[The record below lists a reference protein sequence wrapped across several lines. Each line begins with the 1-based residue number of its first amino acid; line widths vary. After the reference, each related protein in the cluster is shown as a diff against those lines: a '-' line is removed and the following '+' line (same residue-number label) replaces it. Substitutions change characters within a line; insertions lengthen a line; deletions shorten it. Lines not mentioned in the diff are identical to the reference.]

1 MEERMKRQICAST
14 AAAFVVAVTMVAGQT
29 KITAPNNKYTP
40 AQDVQLGREAAA
52 EVQKQVPLL
61 NDQTTETYIERLG
74 ARLVES
80 IPAEFQHSEFR
91 YTFDAVNLKE
101 INAFALPGGPMFAYR
116 GMIEKAGSE
125 GEIAGVL
132 AHEISHVALRHGT
145 AQASKA
151 QKYQIGQVG
160 SAILGAIIGGRTG
173 SVVSQVGQFGF
184 GAAFLRFSRE
194 YEKQADILGAQIM
207 ARAGYDPRAMASMF
221 QTIEKEGGPSG
232 PEWMSNHPNPGNRS
246 EYITREAQSL
256 RVSNPVTTT
265 RDFQNVQSRLAQMA
279 PAPTTEEVSRR
290 GNTGGGTRSTGSI
303 PSGRIEAP
311 STRFTTYNEGDV
323 FKIGVPSNWRELPT
337 ESTVTFA
344 PEGGYG
350 AANNQNVFTHGVQV
364 GVGRSEN
371 HGLEEATEELIGSL
385 AQSNPRLAR
394 ENSSTRGTIG
404 GRPAL
409 RTTLANVND
418 ATGGRERIVLYT
430 ALRQDGSLFYLVGVS
445 PDQEFN
451 SYQSVFNKIAGTIQF
466 AR

>member
-1 MEERMKRQICAST
+1 MRRQICAATVT
-14 AAAFVVAVTMVAGQT
+14 ACLVTVTIVTGQT
-29 KITAPNNKYTP
+29 KITAPKNKYTP

-61 NDQTTETYIERLG
+61 NDQSTETYIERLG
-74 ARLVES
+74 ARLAEN
-80 IPAEFQHSEFR
+80 IPAEFQHSEVR
-91 YTFDAVNLKE
+91 YTFDAVNLRE

-151 QKYQIGQVG
+151 QKYQFGQIG

-173 SVVSQVGQFGF
+173 AVVSQGGQFAF

-194 YEKQADILGAQIM
+194 YEKQADLLGAQIM
-207 ARAGYDPRAMASMF
+207 ARAGYDPRAMAAMF
-221 QTIEKEGGPSG
+221 QTIEKESGPSG

-256 RVSNPVTTT
+256 RVSNPVNNT
-265 RDFQNVQSRLAQMA
+265 RDFQNVQSRLGQMS

-290 GNTGGGTRSTGSI
+290 GNTGGTGGGTGPRPTG
-303 PSGRIEAP
+303 RVAAP
-311 STRFTTYNEGDV
+311 SSRFTTYNEGDV
-323 FKIGVPSNWRELPT
+323 FRIGVPSNWRELAS
-337 ESTVTFA
+337 ESSVTFA

-350 AANNQNVFTHGVQV
+350 AVNNQNVFTHGVQV
-364 GVGRSEN
+364 GIGRSEN
-371 HGLEEATEELIGSL
+371 HGLEEATDELIASL

-394 ENSSTRGTIG
+394 TDSNSSTRGTIG
-404 GRPAL
+404 GRQAL
-409 RTTLANVND
+409 RTILANVSD

-445 PDQEFN
+445 PEEEFN
-451 SYQSVFNKIAGTIQF
+451 SYQSVFNKVASSIQF